1 MTKCLCSKRLGIR
14 STPRRRS
21 RREEENTE
29 PWRVC
34 LYVPPFSKHFQRSAD
49 LRLQG
54 HTENMTVIDDASA
67 TEIIEQYRR
76 SVQLAKE
83 AGFDGVELLAQG

>member
-14 STPRRRS
+14 STPRRKS

-34 LYVPPFSKHFQRSAD
+34 LYVLTFRSILRSAD

-54 HTENMTVIDDASA
+54 HTENITVIEDTSA
-67 TEIIEQYRR
+67 TKIIEQYRR

>member
-1 MTKCLCSKRLGIR
+1 
-14 STPRRRS
+14 
-21 RREEENTE
+21 
-29 PWRVC
+29 
-34 LYVPPFSKHFQRSAD
+34 
-49 LRLQG
+49 
-54 HTENMTVIDDASA
+54 MTVIDDASA